1 MPIQIRPE
9 QAPDAARIAELTELA
24 FRQAEHT
31 CGREHWL
38 VGALRTAGALTVSL
52 VAVSDRGIVGHVAA
66 SPVTVSESGGDWFG
80 LGPISV
86 LPECQRQGIGSRL
99 MEAALA
105 RLRARGARGCV
116 LVGDPK
122 FYTRFGFQSDASL
135 VVAGVPPEVTLSL
148 RFVQN
153 DDHGTVAFHPA
164 FLAAMTE
171 PVAAATGGPA
181 TPPCDSGVIEGPIGK
196 PICSSPNSNERQ

>member
-1 MPIQIRPE
+1 MMPIQIRSE
-9 QAPDAARIAELTELA
+9 EAADAGRIAEVTERA

-52 VAVSDRGIVGHVAA
+52 VAVSDRGIVGHVAT
-66 SPVTVSESGGDWFG
+66 SPLTISESGGDWFG

-105 RLRARGARGCV
+105 RLRANGARGCV

-122 FYTRFGFQSDASL
+122 FYTRFGFKSDASL
-135 VVAGVPPEVTLSL
+135 VVAGVPSEVTLSL

-153 DDHGTVAFHPA
+153 DDHGTVTFHPA
-164 FLAAMTE
+164 FLAAMTG
-171 PVAAATGGPA
+171 PSAASDGNSV
-181 TPPCDSGVIEGPIGK
+181 TPPFDTGRTNK
-196 PICSSPNSNERQ
+196 PLR